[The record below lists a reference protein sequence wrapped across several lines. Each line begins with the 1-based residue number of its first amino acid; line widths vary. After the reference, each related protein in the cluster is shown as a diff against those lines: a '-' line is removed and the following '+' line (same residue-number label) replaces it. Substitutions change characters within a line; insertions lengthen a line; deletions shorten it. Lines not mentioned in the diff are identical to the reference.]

1 MTGPSSPPIAIRA
14 ATEADAEAV
23 GRLVAEFQVYLRGL
37 GDATEFG
44 FDAAAYRRDGFG
56 GDPAF
61 QGFVAEEEDGAISG
75 YLLYHFGYDTD
86 RGRRV
91 VHVIDLYVREDSR
104 RRGIG
109 EALMRRV
116 GEAGREQGAC
126 ALLWVVYRP
135 NVLALRFY
143 AGIGARVAD
152 DLHLMVLEL

>member
-1 MTGPSSPPIAIRA
+1 VTDPSSPPIAIRPA
-14 ATEADAEAV
+14 AEDDAGAV
-23 GRLVAEFQVYLRGL
+23 GRLVAEFQVYLREL

-61 QGFVAEEEDGAISG
+61 QGFVAEEEDGTISG
-75 YLLYHFGYDTD
+75 YVLYHLGYDTD

-91 VHVIDLYVREDSR
+91 VHVIDLYVRESSR

-109 EALMRRV
+109 EALMRSV
-116 GEAGREQGAC
+116 AEVGRERGAC
-126 ALLWVVYRP
+126 ALLWVVFRP

-143 AGIGARVAD
+143 EGIGARIAD
-152 DLHLMVLEL
+152 DLHLMVLDL